1 MGSDTL
7 KLNTKQTFNYE
18 YFRLWQEFPLAIFFF
33 ITKKRSDVNNTN
45 VLIVN
50 TCLIGEFVVSL
61 PAISDYISR
70 NNKTSV
76 DILVSPANR
85 PLAERIV
92 GIRNVL
98 VANSIHNR
106 EIKQSSITRDYQLDR
121 YNKIIVLRISR
132 DAYTI
137 IQNIETTHIK
147 MVLSILIKYGLHIML
162 SLIFRKTP
170 KRLLSINFE
179 MLNGTQKDISF
190 DKIIQFT
197 ANDYMAVSNL
207 NVLNTTKKK
216 IIVHTNTNWIMKRW
230 SNEKWISLLKKVS
243 KLDEFQFI
251 FIGAQ
256 IDTSDHKYI
265 APRLGFESYS
275 LIGELDLALLL
286 LVLRKSDYFI
296 GIDSGPSNMAYL
308 SGIKS
313 ITILGP
319 GPHMYMPNNK
329 HNVVVDKSNGRGLS
343 QLFFHNKHG
352 SIIDKISI
360 NEVYNAFTQI
370 Y

>member
-7 KLNTKQTFNYE
+7 KLSTKQKFNYE

-33 ITKKRSDVNNTN
+33 ITKKRSNANNTN

-106 EIKQSSITRDYQLDR
+106 EIKQSSITRNYQLDR
-121 YNKIIVLRISR
+121 YNKI
-132 DAYTI
+132 
-137 IQNIETTHIK
+137 
-147 MVLSILIKYGLHIML
+147 IML

-197 ANDYMAVSNL
+197 ANDYMAISNL

-230 SNEKWISLLKKVS
+230 PNEKWISLLKKVN

-256 IDTSDHKYI
+256 IDTSDHEYI

>member
-1 MGSDTL
+1 
-7 KLNTKQTFNYE
+7 
-18 YFRLWQEFPLAIFFF
+18 
-33 ITKKRSDVNNTN
+33 
-45 VLIVN
+45 
-50 TCLIGEFVVSL
+50 
-61 PAISDYISR
+61 
-70 NNKTSV
+70 
-76 DILVSPANR
+76 
-85 PLAERIV
+85 
-92 GIRNVL
+92 
-98 VANSIHNR
+98 
-106 EIKQSSITRDYQLDR
+106 
-121 YNKIIVLRISR
+121 
-132 DAYTI
+132 
-137 IQNIETTHIK
+137 
-147 MVLSILIKYGLHIML
+147 
-162 SLIFRKTP
+162 
-170 KRLLSINFE
+170 

-197 ANDYMAVSNL
+197 ANDYMAISNL

-230 SNEKWISLLKKVS
+230 PNEKWISLLKKVN

-251 FIGAQ
+251 FIGTQ

-308 SGIKS
+308 AGIKS
-313 ITILGP
+313 VTILGP

-360 NEVYNAFTQI
+360 DEVYNAFTQI

>member
-1 MGSDTL
+1 MGGDTL
-7 KLNTKQTFNYE
+7 KLDTKQKFNYE

-33 ITKKRSDVNNTN
+33 IIKKRSNVSNTN

-70 NNKTSV
+70 NNKISV
-76 DILVSPANR
+76 DILVSPANK
-85 PLAERIV
+85 PLAEQIV

-106 EIKQSSITRDYQLDR
+106 EIKQSIITRDYHLDR
-121 YNKIIVLRISR
+121 YNKIIVLRISK
-132 DAYTI
+132 DAYTLI
-137 IQNIETTHIK
+137 RNIETAHIK
-147 MVLSILIKYGLHIML
+147 IVLSNLIKYALHIML
-162 SLIFRKTP
+162 SLILRKTP
-170 KRLLSINFE
+170 ERLLSINFE
-179 MLNGTQKDISF
+179 MLNGAQKDIPF
-190 DKIIQFT
+190 DKIIRFT
-197 ANDYMAVSNL
+197 SDDYKTVSNL

-216 IIVHTNTNWIMKRW
+216 IIVHTNTNWVMKRW
-230 SNEKWISLLKKVS
+230 SNEKWVSLLKKIS

-256 IDTSDHKYI
+256 TDTSDHKYI
-265 APRLGFESYS
+265 APRLGFTSHS

-308 SGIKS
+308 AGIRS
-313 ITILGP
+313 VTILGP
-319 GPHMYMPNNK
+319 GPHMYMPNGK

-343 QLFFHNKHG
+343 QLFFHHKHG
-352 SIIDKISI
+352 SIIDKISVD
-360 NEVYNAFTQI
+360 EVYNAFTQI

>member
-1 MGSDTL
+1 
-7 KLNTKQTFNYE
+7 
-18 YFRLWQEFPLAIFFF
+18 
-33 ITKKRSDVNNTN
+33 
-45 VLIVN
+45 
-50 TCLIGEFVVSL
+50 
-61 PAISDYISR
+61 
-70 NNKTSV
+70 
-76 DILVSPANR
+76 
-85 PLAERIV
+85 
-92 GIRNVL
+92 
-98 VANSIHNR
+98 
-106 EIKQSSITRDYQLDR
+106 
-121 YNKIIVLRISR
+121 
-132 DAYTI
+132 
-137 IQNIETTHIK
+137 
-147 MVLSILIKYGLHIML
+147 MV
-162 SLIFRKTP
+162 
-170 KRLLSINFE
+170 
-179 MLNGTQKDISF
+179 
-190 DKIIQFT
+190 IQFT
-197 ANDYMAVSNL
+197 ANDYMAISNL

-230 SNEKWISLLKKVS
+230 PNEKWISLLKKVN

-251 FIGAQ
+251 FIGTQ
-256 IDTSDHKYI
+256 IDTYI

-360 NEVYNAFTQI
+360 
-370 Y
+370 